1 MFFESG
7 RENGLSSVLRFESA
21 FAGLLAYIYVLALAI
36 APAGWFEP
44 VSLLAFAETSFNLML
59 GGLACSIIFGIVLGI
74 PVLFL
79 EFLSGSYCHLSRFFA
94 IPLLFLLPVNCWSGY
109 WHVRCYAGV
118 SLGSWQYD
126 VLMVL
131 GFAAIIANLAGW
143 FVVGK
148 SHAWRDCRI
157 SAFCIL
163 WHELL
168 LAVGSLY
175 IGYLALCAS

>member
-7 RENGLSSVLRFESA
+7 RENWLSSVLRFESA
-21 FAGLLAYIYVLALAI
+21 FAGLLAYIYVLALAL

-44 VSLLAFAETSFNLML
+44 VSLLAFARALVYVMF
-59 GGLACSIIFGIVLGI
+59 GGFAWSVVPWIVIGI
-74 PVLFL
+74 PALFL
-79 EFLSGSYCHLSRFFA
+79 EFLSGSYCHISRFFA
-94 IPLLFLLPVNCWSGY
+94 IPLFFLLPVYGWSGY
-109 WHVRCYAGV
+109 WHVRCGTG
-118 SLGSWQYD
+118 LGEGSWQYD

-143 FVVGK
+143 FIVGK
-148 SHAWRDCRI
+148 SHVWRDCRI